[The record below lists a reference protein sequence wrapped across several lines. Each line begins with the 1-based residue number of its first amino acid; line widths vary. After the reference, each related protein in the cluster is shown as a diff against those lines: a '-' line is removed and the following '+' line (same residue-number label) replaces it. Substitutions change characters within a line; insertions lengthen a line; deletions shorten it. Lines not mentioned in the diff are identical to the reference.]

1 VTDSSE
7 PDRGTVLTTPDLASV
22 DAGSWQASAA
32 TRPEMLAAWA
42 CSLIIALLIIGP
54 LLAPGALFQLD
65 RSLVPNAPFPLGTFG
80 IGPEIPRDVPLRTI
94 LWFPGAIIGH
104 VVVGKA
110 LMVLSITGAG
120 AGMFRLA
127 RRCGRRLAAS
137 TAAILYATSPF
148 LLTRLFVGHQA
159 MWVVAATLPWVLPA
173 LTDRRR
179 PLAEVFL
186 ACLALG
192 LSGSYG
198 GIVAWLVLLSA
209 TAWREPRRA
218 VLGRLGVALAA
229 SAIWLV
235 PGVAVVSS
243 GTSIVSS
250 SRFAT
255 GTDSIGDAFALMAG
269 QGFWLDTYEVGVP
282 NSLVAGVLGVI
293 LVVLAAVGTK
303 RLPAAVRRCLY
314 VLASGSLVLAAAPSA
329 PLLGSLLD
337 TLTSTPLG
345 APFREPQRY
354 LLLYIFWMALAA
366 PLGAQRLALKWQQY
380 REALVLLPLA
390 VAIVVSSYGWWGLN
404 SDLQPTPIPAGWTE
418 AREII
423 REGGGTT
430 LALPWARYL
439 PLRFAESSRSI
450 NPVPKFLGT
459 DVLLSS
465 DLGIG
470 GESKERSES
479 REDAA
484 DEIVRGLLEL
494 DTSSTQ
500 EQLEALGVRWIIV
513 IHEGSYERFLPALL
527 QLDLEPAL
535 IRPDIELYEVP
546 GWSGEAITAGGDV
559 VSTPRPGPPVASVDD
574 ERGFTWFRGYQAGWL
589 RSASPVQ
596 RVGPGLFGVPAG
608 SGPIW
613 FWPSVLV
620 MLTDVVVAA
629 AATRVII
636 RSIRRPIGPE

>member
-1 VTDSSE
+1 MVVTEADS
-7 PDRGTVLTTPDLASV
+7 ASV
-22 DAGSWQASAA
+22 ALGSWPPSCA
-32 TRPEMLAAWA
+32 TRSQMFAAWV
-42 CSLIIALLIIGP
+42 CSLIIALLIVGP

-65 RSLVPNAPFPLGTFG
+65 RSLVPDAPFPLGTLG

-104 VVVGKA
+104 VAVGKA

-120 AGMFRLA
+120 AGMFHLA
-127 RRCGRRLAAS
+127 RRCGGRLAAS

-198 GIVAWLVLLSA
+198 GIVAWLVLVSA
-209 TAWREPRRA
+209 THWREPRRA
-218 VLGRLGVALAA
+218 VLGRLGVAFAA

-255 GTDSIGDAFALMAG
+255 GTDSIGDAFALLAG

-282 NSLVAGVLGVI
+282 NPFVAGVLGI
-293 LVVLAAVGTK
+293 MLVLLGIVGTSRIPDAGRRGLHVLAAG
-303 RLPAAVRRCLY
+303 A
-314 VLASGSLVLAAAPSA
+314 LVLAGAPSA
-329 PLLGSLLD
+329 PLLGPFLD

-354 LLLYIFWMALAA
+354 LLLYICWVSLAA
-366 PLGAQRLALKWQQY
+366 PLGAHRLALNWQQY
-380 REALVLLPLA
+380 REAIVLLPLA

-404 SDLQPTPIPAGWTE
+404 SDLQPTPVPTGWSE
-418 AREII
+418 ARKII
-423 REGGGTT
+423 RDGGGTT
-430 LALPWARYL
+430 LALPWTRYL
-439 PLRFAESSRSI
+439 PLRFAESSRAI

-459 DVLLSS
+459 DVLVSS
-465 DLGIG
+465 DLGLG
-470 GESKERSES
+470 GESQERSES
-479 REDAA
+479 REAAA

-494 DTSSTQ
+494 DTSSTL
-500 EQLEALGVRWIIV
+500 EQLDAIGVRWIIV
-513 IHEGSYERFLPALL
+513 IHEGSYERFLPALI
-527 QLDLEPAL
+527 QLDLEPTL

-546 GWSGEAITAGGDV
+546 GWRGGALTSGGDV
-559 VSTPRPGPPVASVDD
+559 VSTPMPGSPFATVRD
-574 ERGFTWFRGYQAGWL
+574 ERAFTWFRGHQAGWL
-589 RSASPVQ
+589 RGASPVQ

-608 SGPIW
+608 RGPIW

-620 MLTDVVVAA
+620 VLTDVVVAA
-629 AATRVII
+629 AAARVII
-636 RSIRRPIGPE
+636 RSIRCPTRPQ